1 MQILPDLFM
10 MNGVS
15 GAHCFLLTTVEGL
28 IVVDTGMPGQMEKVL
43 ANIQA
48 LGKKPEDVKL
58 IVLTHAD
65 LDHSGSAAALRAR
78 TGAPIAAHEL
88 DALALAGKRPGKKVR
103 GPIRLVFAV
112 LGLLL
117 PPMPL
122 FSADRYL
129 MEGDSVGTWRVLF
142 TPGHTEG
149 SISLYLDGEALIP
162 GDALRCDRAG
172 IPILPSAPLT
182 NDMAVAMQSLARIAK
197 LKFSIVLPG
206 HGAPCLEKASE
217 KIGTLIPKS
226 L

>member
-10 MNGVS
+10 MDGVR
-15 GAHCFLLTTVEGL
+15 GAHCFLLTTREGL

-43 ANIQA
+43 ANIKA
-48 LGKKPEDVKL
+48 VGKKPEDVKL

-88 DALALAGKRPGKKVR
+88 DALALAGTRPGKKVK
-103 GPIRLVFAV
+103 GAIRVVFAI

-117 PPMPL
+117 PPLPH

-129 MEGDSVGTWRVLF
+129 SEGDQLGDWKVLF

-149 SISLYLDGEALIP
+149 SISLYLEGKALIP

-172 IPILPSAPLT
+172 SPIPPSAPLT
-182 NDMAVAMQSLARIAK
+182 HDMVTAMESVARLAK
-197 LKFSIVLPG
+197 LKFGILLPG
-206 HGAPCLEKASE
+206 HGAPCLENASE
-217 KIGTLIPKS
+217 KVIVINH
-226 L
+226 